1 MARRAL
7 FALSGLLVLYL
18 FIAYFIAPTAW
29 KVGTRHQIHPGLDMA
44 PTITRTGAGI
54 PGDPINIAIIA
65 TEDDLASALED
76 AGWYPPVPTTVKSSL
91 RIAGSSLL
99 RRPYV
104 DAPVSNLYVWGRKQ
118 DLAFEK
124 PVGHD
129 PRRRHHVRFWQSE
142 SLDAEGRP
150 IWVGA
155 ATFDTRAGVS
165 HTTGQFTH
173 HIAPDVDK
181 ERAVLL
187 LDIERT
193 GWLRQFT
200 WIDNFQPAKHGR
212 NGGGDAYYTDG
223 RLALAVIA
231 RFTF

>member
-1 MARRAL
+1 MARRGL
-7 FALSGLLVLYL
+7 FAISSLLVLYL
-18 FIAYFIAPTAW
+18 FVAYLLMPAAW
-29 KVGTRHQIHPGLDMA
+29 RIGTRHQLHPGLDMA
-44 PTITRTGAGI
+44 PTITHTGSGI
-54 PGDPINIAIIA
+54 PADPINIAIVA
-65 TEDDLASALED
+65 NEDDLVYTMQD
-76 AGWYPPVPTTVKSSL
+76 AGWSPPDPITVKSSL
-91 RIAGSSLL
+91 RIAGNSILH
-99 RRPYV
+99 RPYV

-150 IWVGA
+150 IWIGA
-155 ATFDTRAGVS
+155 ATFDSRAGVS

-200 WIDNFQPAKHGR
+200 WVENFQLPKHGR
-212 NGGGDAYYTDG
+212 NGGGDVYYTDG
-223 RLALAVIA
+223 RLALAVISRSA
-231 RFTF
+231 F